1 VANYLGLPFWYDL
14 SVVITSIPKNNM
26 KQVTFSLLIC
36 LVLLLVLPVSALAHP
51 ADMYYHT
58 HLVKL
63 SPDGIFIT
71 WQIVPGP
78 MIAQSIWFDVD
89 KDQDDLVSETEA
101 ADWANSILMTFSVSM
116 DQESL
121 SLELESVDWPST
133 VDTLF
138 SGEEPIIIYLFAEW
152 PEEIQFDALVSLHN
166 RFNPKS
172 SLSWFEIQAEGG
184 LSFEIPNQN
193 SGNLEILV
201 GLESGDSETTRLTGW
216 ESGSPSIPWVVESI
230 GLGKLAEEAAEESQK
245 SPAAGSG
252 PASILEGLI
261 KKQESSFTFILGA
274 FFLSA
279 LLGALHALSPGHGK
293 TIVAAYLVGSQG
305 KAYHAIALGG
315 IVTLVH
321 TGSVF
326 LLGILTLTASRYFL
340 AADVFPILELVSGLL
355 IFVLGIGLLYPRLKL
370 WFQDLRQKRKVKKVE
385 EGSGTDPLGGEKRLQ
400 IDQPIEEIGPA
411 HSHTPSDLGSIPR
424 GPSVSSPLENIR
436 WRNLIPLAISGGLV
450 PCPDAIAILL
460 VAAAI
465 NRIAF
470 GLSLI
475 VSFSF
480 GLAAILIAIGL
491 LIVQGKR
498 LFERLQW
505 FNKAALIMPIIS
517 ALIVLTAG
525 AWLSVSALQN
535 ISEFPGSYPADQRST
550 QFRLKEAHVLY
561 TSLDE
566 KDQSQ
571 LFIIPADGGT
581 PTALSEG
588 GNIWYFAVAPD
599 HSQVVYAADNGTN
612 GSQLWLWDSGTSRN
626 ELLMEC
632 TSAYCSE
639 IAWSPDGQRIL
650 YSRLELDSETNPAN
664 VQSIWWL
671 DLNTRES
678 APLFQDALTP
688 GFSAR
693 WSPDGRW
700 LSYTSINPLEIKIY
714 QMETGESRILPN
726 TLGYPAVWSPDSK
739 TVILQDLVLG
749 ETGYLNKIF
758 SYSVAEDWLTMLA
771 YDQMYYESYPTWS
784 PDGEWLAVVRRA
796 WVEGI
801 PKEGNQ
807 LWVMHPD
814 GTEATQYTDEV
825 KFTFGQP
832 SWSSD
837 SRYLVFD
844 YRAVVDG
851 QINLGIWVL
860 DLKTGRISD
869 LVAPGSRP
877 VWLE

>member
-1 VANYLGLPFWYDL
+1 MKLQ
-14 SVVITSIPKNNM
+14 IRKNNM
-26 KQVTFSLLIC
+26 KKVTFSLLIC
-36 LVLLLVLPVSALAHP
+36 LVILLVFPGSALAHP

-58 HLVKL
+58 HSVRL

-89 KDQDDLVSETEA
+89 KDQDDLVSEREA
-101 ADWANSILMTFSVSM
+101 VDWAKSILMTFSVDM

-138 SGEEPIIIYLFAEW
+138 SGEEPIIIHLFAEW
-152 PEEIQFDALVSLHN
+152 PKEVQFEGLVSLHN
-166 RFNPKS
+166 RYNPKS
-172 SLSWFEIQAEGG
+172 SLSWYEIQADGG

-201 GLESGDSETTRLTGW
+201 GLESVDTDNSRLTGW

-230 GLGKLAEEAAEESQK
+230 GLGDLAEEVAEESQK
-245 SPAAGSG
+245 SPAAGFG

-261 KKQESSFTFILGA
+261 KKQESSFTFIMGA
-274 FFLSA
+274 LFLAA

-326 LLGILTLTASRYFL
+326 VLGILTLTASRYFL
-340 AADVFPILELVSGLL
+340 AADVFPVLELVSGLL
-355 IFVLGIGLLYPRLKL
+355 IFALGIGLLYPRLKL
-370 WFQDLRQKRKVKKVE
+370 WFQDMRQKRKVKKVDE
-385 EGSGTDPLGGEKRLQ
+385 SSGTDSLGGERRLQ
-400 IDQPIEEIGPA
+400 IDQLIEEIGPA
-411 HSHTPSDLGSIPR
+411 HSHDPSDLGSIPR
-424 GPSVSSPLENIR
+424 GPSVGSPLENIR

-480 GLAAILIAIGL
+480 GLAIILIAIGL

-498 LFERLQW
+498 LFERLKW
-505 FNKAALIMPIIS
+505 FNKAALIMPVIS

-525 AWLSVSALQN
+525 AWLSVSALKN
-535 ISEFPGSYPADQRST
+535 ISEFPGSSPAAQGSSL
-550 QFRLKEAHVLY
+550 FKLEEADVLY

-566 KDQSQ
+566 NDQSQ
-571 LFIIPADGGT
+571 LFLIPADGGI
-581 PTALSEG
+581 PIALSEG
-588 GNIWYFAVAPD
+588 INIWHLAVAPD
-599 HSQVVYAADNGTN
+599 HSKVVYAGGNDDNG
-612 GSQLWLWDSGTSRN
+612 SELWSWDPETFQN
-626 ELLMEC
+626 ELLLEC
-632 TSAYCSE
+632 ANAYCSE
-639 IAWSPDGQRIL
+639 ISWSPDGQGFL
-650 YSRLELDSETNPAN
+650 YSRLDFDPETNPGN

-671 DLNTRES
+671 NLDTRES

-693 WSPDGRW
+693 WSPDGNW
-700 LSYTSINPLEIKIY
+700 LSYTSINPLEIKLY
-714 QMETGESRILPN
+714 QMESGQSQILPN
-726 TLGYPAVWSPDSK
+726 ALGYPAVWSPDSQ
-739 TVILQDLVLG
+739 TMILQDL
-749 ETGYLNKIF
+749 EMEESGYLNKLF
-758 SYSVAEDWLTMLA
+758 SYSVQDDWLTMLA
-771 YDQMYYESYPTWS
+771 YAQMFDESYPAWS

-801 PKEGNQ
+801 PEEGNQ
-807 LWVMHPD
+807 LWLMRPD
-814 GTEATQYTDEV
+814 GTEAVQQTDEE
-825 KFTFGQP
+825 KHTFGQP

-837 SRYLVFD
+837 SRFLVFD

-851 QINLGIWVL
+851 QINSGIWLL
-860 DLKTGRISD
+860 DIKTGRISD
-869 LVAPGSRP
+869 LVSPGNRP
-877 VWLE
+877 IWLE

>member
-1 VANYLGLPFWYDL
+1 MFEINP
-14 SVVITSIPKNNM
+14 M
-26 KQVTFSLLIC
+26 KKISLSLLIC
-36 LVLLLVLPVSALAHP
+36 LALLVVFPISTRAHP

-58 HLVKL
+58 YTVKL
-63 SPDGIFIT
+63 SPDGISIT

-89 KDQDDLVSETEA
+89 KDQDDSVSDAEA
-101 ADWANSILMTFSVSM
+101 ADWVNSILMTFSVEI
-116 DQESL
+116 DQEPL
-121 SLELESVDWPST
+121 TLEMGSVQWPSS

-138 SGEEPIIIYLFAEW
+138 SGEEPIIINLFADW
-152 PEEIQFDALVSLHN
+152 PEEIQLDTLVSLHN

-201 GLESGDSETTRLTGW
+201 GLESGNSENARLTGW
-216 ESGSPSIPWVVESI
+216 ESGAPSIPWVVESI
-230 GLGKLAEEAAEESQK
+230 GLGELAEEAVAESQV

-252 PASILEGLI
+252 TASILEGLI
-261 KKQESSFTFILGA
+261 KKQEGSFTFILGA
-274 FFLSA
+274 LLLSA

-305 KAYHAIALGG
+305 KAYHAVVLGG
-315 IVTLVH
+315 IVTLTH

-340 AADVFPILELVSGLL
+340 ATDIFPVLELISGLL
-355 IFVLGIGLLYPRLKL
+355 IFVLGIGLLFPRLKL
-370 WFQDLRQKRKVKKVE
+370 WFLDYQQKRKVKQVKGE
-385 EGSGTDPLGGEKRLQ
+385 SGIDLPHGEKRLVISQ
-400 IDQPIEEIGPA
+400 SIEEVGPT
-411 HSHTPSDLGSIPR
+411 HSHDPLDLGSIPR
-424 GPSVSSPLENIR
+424 EPSVGSPLENIR

-465 NRIAF
+465 NRIVF

-475 VSFSF
+475 ITFSF
-480 GLAAILIAIGL
+480 GLAVVLIAIGL

-498 LFERLQW
+498 LFKRLRW

-517 ALIVLTAG
+517 ALIVLITG
-525 AWLSVSALQN
+525 GWLSVVALEN
-535 ISEFPGSYPADQRST
+535 FTAAPASIT
-550 QFRLKEAHVLY
+550 LGGGIPQFDLKEANVLY
-561 TSLDE
+561 TALDE
-566 KDQSQ
+566 KNQSQ

-599 HSQVVYAADNGTN
+599 HSQVVYATDNGTN

-807 LWVMHPD
+807 LWVMRPD

-851 QINLGIWVL
+851 QINPGIWVL

-869 LVAPGSRP
+869 LVTPGSRP